1 MNAST
6 LEGRDEE
13 TAFIVRELG
22 KGTSQAIIIQ
32 KLAED
37 GMHASEATQLV
48 QNVRREVMTALE
60 DERPSGVSLATA
72 LVGGLV
78 AALAGGILWSVVVA
92 LTDYEIGY
100 MAWGIGLLTG
110 SAVVLFSGRK
120 KGLALQVMAVSFSAA
135 GIALGK
141 YLTFHHFVRE
151 AIIQKYGAEAAAGFT
166 PLSAAAMSA
175 FFGALGSLVSG
186 YDFLWIGLAV
196 VTAWK
201 MPKGLGVKAA

>member
-48 QNVRREVMTALE
+48 PNVRREVMTALE

-78 AALAGGILWSVVVA
+78 AALAGGIL
-92 LTDYEIGY
+92 
-100 MAWGIGLLTG
+100 
-110 SAVVLFSGRK
+110 
-120 KGLALQVMAVSFSAA
+120 
-135 GIALGK
+135 
-141 YLTFHHFVRE
+141 
-151 AIIQKYGAEAAAGFT
+151 
-166 PLSAAAMSA
+166 
-175 FFGALGSLVSG
+175 
-186 YDFLWIGLAV
+186 
-196 VTAWK
+196 
-201 MPKGLGVKAA
+201 